1 MRTFE
6 QLKELTYEELLAI
19 RDKVRDQLAEKQHY
33 KYTLIGQIMF
43 YETLLDETTR
53 S

>member
-6 QLKELTYEELLAI
+6 QLDALTEEELIVI
-19 RDKVRDQLAEKQHY
+19 RDKVRNQLAEKKQI
-33 KYTLIGQIMF
+33 KYNLIGQIMF
-43 YETLLDETTR
+43 YETLLDETTG